1 MIWLAELRTP
11 FNGDPHNRGRKHF
24 IWCDA
29 KNTITI
35 LEYALDGFHAGN
47 VETSKSHARRM
58 WKEFLSNGWQVTIK
72 KTLAKSRTPQ
82 TTEIDQVITNFESI
96 QNGLPT

>member
-29 KNTITI
+29 RNTLTI

-47 VETSKSHARRM
+47 VETSKSEARLM
-58 WKEFLSNGWQVTIK
+58 WKEHLSNGWRVTIK
-72 KTLAKSRTPQ
+72 KTLAKTRTPQ
-82 TTEIDQVITNFESI
+82 TAEIDQVIIYYERLGNV
-96 QNGLPT
+96 